1 VQPRVDRRKH
11 GRMAEQSYNLIVP
24 KKVGNRRA
32 SARKRPRDP
41 LEGRGKQA
49 YESVERRHSRD
60 SELESVCAQTS
71 TE

>member
-1 VQPRVDRRKH
+1 
-11 GRMAEQSYNLIVP
+11 
-24 KKVGNRRA
+24 VGNRRA

-49 YESVERRHSRD
+49 DVSAEGNIDGTQNPFSLCPRN
-60 SELESVCAQTS
+60 S